1 MTAACFLI
9 VLNIENVKG
18 ANDPD
23 QPLDGGVVE
32 VNGDWF
38 VEDAREYHNCTIV
51 MNGNLIINNT
61 GNLTLHNVTLKM
73 NCTANGTYHID
84 VHGELYIYDN
94 DNNKET
100 KDDRSNITSSTPDGE
115 HRFLFWVSDGSK
127 FEMKNSALHECGY
140 NINPFDEAGLW
151 VNTNN
156 VTIENNSI
164 TNNYCGLLLY
174 GAHNSTVLY
183 NNIED
188 NERRGIY
195 LYSSTNNTIAN
206 NEVLNNGEAGV
217 FLASESNYNRIAD
230 NNVNLHHSW
239 GGTGKGICL
248 HSSSH
253 NEVMSNV
260 VNSNYFGI
268 RVESSSSFNI
278 LSDNTMN
285 LNTRGVFLYNGRDN
299 LILDSTITESKEYG
313 IYLFSSDDIIISNST
328 IDASAE
334 SDIWLDAWKETSTS
348 TVTTINTT
356 FDTVEITQIW
366 GNVLTVKNY
375 LHVRVEDENDVGIEA
390 AEVVIIDDS
399 IEIFNDTTDIE
410 GEVKCVLIT
419 DRVYESSNTPSEH
432 VTTITVKKTG
442 YVFDDPARSVDMNTS
457 HTELFRV
464 WDITPN
470 STALPLDQYHT
481 QPFNVS
487 FTANDGSGLT
497 SVSLYYRYEND
508 TWTHFATRS
517 ISGLS
522 ADGSFLFTAPK
533 GDGSYEFFTIA
544 NDTKPQSE
552 VMKSTAEAS
561 TIYDS
566 TAPLVI
572 STTPMNNAVE
582 VSVGTPIVIVFDE
595 AMNKTSVNE
604 SFSLVTSGIDIDGS
618 ITWDVQNRILTF
630 IPIALSYNTTY
641 WVNIST
647 DAEDLAGNNLSMV
660 CSITFTTEY
669 SGTVFGVVKDASGD
683 PIENAIITAYTVNT
697 TDVVNTTTTDGNGNY
712 SIDLPA
718 GRYDIKIEKEG
729 YDVEWQKGIEVTAGE
744 VSQTN
749 VKLTPETDLLS
760 GYWWML
766 VFIIAIFVIS
776 VILLATLPKKIKK
789 Q

>member
-9 VLNIENVKG
+9 VLSVENVKG
-18 ANDPD
+18 ASDPD

-73 NCTANGTYHID
+73 NCTANGTYYID

-94 DNNKET
+94 DNNEET

-140 NINPFDEAGLW
+140 NINPFNEAGLW
-151 VNTNN
+151 INTTNA
-156 VTIENNSI
+156 TIENNSI

-174 GAHNSTVLY
+174 GAHNTTVLY

-195 LYSSTNNTIAN
+195 LHSSTNNTIAN

-217 FLASESNYNRIAD
+217 FLASESNYNMIAD
-230 NNVNLHHSW
+230 NIVNLHHSW
-239 GGTGKGICL
+239 GIGKGICL

-253 NEVMSNV
+253 NAVMSNV

-285 LNTRGVFLYNGRDN
+285 SNTRGVHLHNGCDN

-313 IYLFSSDDIIISNST
+313 IYLFNSDDIIIYNST

-334 SDIWLDAWKETSTS
+334 SDIWLDAWAETSTS
-348 TVTTINTT
+348 TVTTINVT

-375 LHVRVEDENDVGIEA
+375 LHVKIVDENDVGVEA
-390 AEVVIIDDS
+390 AEVVIKDDS
-399 IEIFNDTTDIE
+399 IEIFNDTTDVE
-410 GEVKCVLIT
+410 GQVKWILIT

-432 VTTITVKKTG
+432 VTTMTVQKTG
-442 YVFDDPARSVDMNTS
+442 YVFDDPSRSVNMNAS

-464 WDITPN
+464 WDIPPN

-487 FTANDGSGLT
+487 FTANDSSGLT
-497 SVSLYYRYEND
+497 SISLYYRYEND
-508 TWTHFATRS
+508 TWTHFASQS
-517 ISGLS
+517 ISGLT
-522 ADGSFLFTAPK
+522 AEGSFLFTAPK

-552 VMKSTAEAS
+552 AMKSTAEAS

-572 STTPMNNAVE
+572 STTPINNAVE

-595 AMNKTSVNE
+595 AMNRTSVNE
-604 SFSLVTSGIDIDGS
+604 SFSLVTSGIGIDGS
-618 ITWDVQNRILTF
+618 IIWNDESRTLTF
-630 IPIALSYNTTY
+630 IPIAISYNTTY

-647 DAEDLAGNNLSMV
+647 DAKDLAGNNLLMNI
-660 CSITFTTEY
+660 SITFTTEY

-683 PIENAIITAYTVNT
+683 PIENAIITAYTVNM
-697 TDVVNTTTTDGNGNY
+697 VVINTTTTDANGNY

-744 VSQTN
+744 RSPMDIE
-749 VKLTPETDLLS
+749 LTPEKDLLS

-766 VFIIAIFVIS
+766 VLIIAIIVIS